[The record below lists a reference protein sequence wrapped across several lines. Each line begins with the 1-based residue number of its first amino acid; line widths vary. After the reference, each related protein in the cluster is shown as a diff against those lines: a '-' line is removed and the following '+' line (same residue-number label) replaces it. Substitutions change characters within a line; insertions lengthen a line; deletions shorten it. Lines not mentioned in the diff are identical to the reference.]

1 MDLKLNNAKDDQIV
15 KAALEGLTARQR
27 TIADNVAN
35 VDTPEF
41 KASRVSFETALKQA
55 SGSIDQPLRMFKVQ
69 NAVAAPGEAP
79 ADLKPTVIQET
90 DLGRRNDGNNVDIDR
105 EMLELS
111 DTNVRFNGLIQVM
124 NSKISNLRYAI
135 NGGRG

>member
-1 MDLKLNNAKDDQIV
+1 MELGTTKNDRLIRT
-15 KAALEGLTARQR
+15 ALEGLTARQR

-41 KASRVSFETALKQA
+41 KASHVSFETALKQA
-55 SGSIDQPLRMFKVQ
+55 VGSVEQPLPMAKVQ
-69 NAVAAPGEAP
+69 NAVAGPGDAPV
-79 ADLKPTVIQET
+79 DVKPSVTIDA

-111 DTNVRFNGLIQVM
+111 DTNVRFNALIQVM
-124 NSKISNLRYAI
+124 SSKISGLRYVI
-135 NGGRG
+135 NNGSR

>member
-1 MDLKLNNAKDDQIV
+1 VELNNTKNDRLIES
-15 KAALEGLTARQR
+15 ALKGLTARQR

-55 SGSIDQPLRMFKVQ
+55 IGTDDQPLRMFKVK
-69 NAVAAPGEAP
+69 NGVDSPGEAP
-79 ADLKPTVIQET
+79 ADVKPSVIQET

-111 DTNVRFNGLIQVM
+111 DTNVRFNALIQVM
-124 NSKISNLRYAI
+124 SNKMSNLRFVI
-135 NGGRG
+135 NDGKR

>member
-1 MDLKLNNAKDDQIV
+1 VEISINNTKTDRMLKS
-15 KAALEGLTARQR
+15 ALEGLTARQR

-35 VDTPEF
+35 VDTPDF

-55 SGSIDQPLRMFKVQ
+55 QGTVDQPLKMFKVD
-69 NAVAAPGEAP
+69 NAVAAPGEVP
-79 ADLKPTVIQET
+79 ADMKPTVVQET

-111 DTNVRFNGLIQVM
+111 DTNVRFNAVIQVM
-124 NSKISNLRYAI
+124 GSKLSGIRYVI
-135 NGGRG
+135 NDGRR

>member
-1 MDLKLNNAKDDQIV
+1 MDLQINNTKNDQLI
-15 KAALEGLTARQR
+15 KSALEGLTARQR

-55 SGSIDQPLRMFKVQ
+55 SGTVDQPLKMFKVE
-69 NAVAAPGEAP
+69 NAVAGPGEAP

-111 DTNVRFNGLIQVM
+111 DTNVRFNGLIQSM

>member
-1 MDLKLNNAKDDQIV
+1 MELNNTKNDRLIES
-15 KAALEGLTARQR
+15 ALKGLTARQR

-55 SGSIDQPLRMFKVQ
+55 IGTDDQPLKMFKVK
-69 NAVAAPGEAP
+69 NAVDSPGEAP
-79 ADLKPTVIQET
+79 TDVKPTVVQET
-90 DLGRRNDGNNVDIDR
+90 NLGRRNDGNNVDIDR

-111 DTNVRFNGLIQVM
+111 DTNVRFNALIQVM
-124 NSKISNLRYAI
+124 SNKMSNLRFVI
-135 NGGRG
+135 NDGKR

>member
-1 MDLKLNNAKDDQIV
+1 VELNNTKNDRLIES
-15 KAALEGLTARQR
+15 ALKGLTARQR

-41 KASRVSFETALKQA
+41 KASRVSFEAALKQA
-55 SGSIDQPLRMFKVQ
+55 IGADDQPLKMFKVK
-69 NAVAAPGEAP
+69 NAVDSPGEAP
-79 ADLKPTVIQET
+79 ADVKPTVIQET

-111 DTNVRFNGLIQVM
+111 DTNVRFNALIQVM
-124 NSKISNLRYAI
+124 SSKMSNLRFVI
-135 NGGRG
+135 NDGKR

>member
-1 MDLKLNNAKDDQIV
+1 MELSINNTKNDQLI

-55 SGSIDQPLRMFKVQ
+55 QGTVDQPLRMFKVE

-79 ADLKPTVIQET
+79 ADMKPTVIQET

-111 DTNVRFNGLIQVM
+111 DTNVRFNALIQSM
-124 NSKISNLRYAI
+124 SNKISNLRYVL
-135 NGGRG
+135 NDGRR

>member
-1 MDLKLNNAKDDQIV
+1 VEIINTKNDNLLKS
-15 KAALEGLTARQR
+15 ALEGLTARQR

-55 SGSIDQPLRMFKVQ
+55 HGTIDQPLKMFKVE
-69 NAVAAPGEAP
+69 NAVAGPGEAP
-79 ADLKPTVIQET
+79 TDLKPTVVQET
-90 DLGRRNDGNNVDIDR
+90 GLGRRNDGNNVDIDR

-111 DTNVRFNGLIQVM
+111 DTNVRFNALIQVM
-124 NSKISNLRYAI
+124 SSKVSGLRYVI
-135 NGGRG
+135 NNGQR